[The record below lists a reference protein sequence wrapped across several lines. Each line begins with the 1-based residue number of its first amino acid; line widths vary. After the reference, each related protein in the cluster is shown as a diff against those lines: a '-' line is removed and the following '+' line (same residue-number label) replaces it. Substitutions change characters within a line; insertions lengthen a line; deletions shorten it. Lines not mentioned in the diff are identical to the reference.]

1 MSIKTEWEID
11 LQGFVTYDT
20 DNIGPMY
27 FAVDYQQSRQ
37 GFFAMQSE
45 SNGWLQKQ
53 MLDTAELQNRFIEL
67 ESFNINDDVSRV
79 VRLKDMAYLVLEE
92 AFELLE
98 HLPRKPWQNPDT
110 MAYKILLEESPNR
123 AEMLE
128 ELSDIILF
136 AMAFAFYAGIDA
148 DALDNEINKKRAK
161 VHERL
166 NNSYY

>member
-1 MSIKTEWEID
+1 MGIKTEWEID
-11 LQGFVTYDT
+11 LQGFVTYDS

-27 FAVDYQQSRQ
+27 FAADYQQSRH
-37 GFFAMQSE
+37 GFFAMQNA
-45 SNGWLQKQ
+45 SNGWLEKQ
-53 MLDTAELQNRFIEL
+53 MFETAELQKRFIEL
-67 ESFNINDDVSRV
+67 ENLDISDDASRV
-79 VRLKDMAYLVLEE
+79 VRLKDMAYLILEE

-110 MAYKILLEESPNR
+110 IAYKILLEASPNR

-136 AMAFAFYAGIDA
+136 VLAFAFYAGINA
-148 DALDNEINKKRAK
+148 DALAIEVNKKRAK

-166 NNSYY
+166 NVSYY